1 MWPVVNT
8 NSTISVIIPVMNSEK
23 TVARTFDSILKQTT
37 KPAKIIV
44 VYDNSKDNT
53 LAIVNEYLRN
63 YPELFK
69 FVQGPGINAGAARQE
84 GIEVAE
90 TDYIAFL
97 DSDDSYVE
105 TALENLLAHV
115 EKTGAVCGLVCRV
128 YADGSRKYQ
137 SASDKLEITYDD
149 LKVSNPVPMSTTMY
163 SHELLKKIGGFDM
176 NLATVEDY
184 DLHLRVTSITNYTWV
199 KKVISFYSVH
209 EDPTQSW
216 RTRGY
221 AKWTAIIWLKHGFID
236 YQSIWTALV
245 YSVTNILL
253 VPVNII
259 KKLFRP
265 KTRIFHYEYLQILA
279 GYISGLARGYYHN
292 NKN

>member
-1 MWPVVNT
+1 VNSE
-8 NSTISVIIPVMNSEK
+8 NASISVVVPVMNSEK
-23 TVARTFDSILKQTT
+23 TVARTLDSILMQTT
-37 KPAKIIV
+37 KPAKIII
-44 VYDNSKDNT
+44 VYDNSRDST
-53 LAIVNEYLRN
+53 LAIVKKYLKM
-63 YPELFK
+63 YPELFT
-69 FVQGPGINAGAARQE
+69 FIQGPGVNAGAARQE
-84 GIEVAE
+84 GIKAAKTE
-90 TDYIAFL
+90 YIAFL
-97 DSDDSYVE
+97 DSDDLYVKN
-105 TALENLLAHV
+105 ALEILLANV
-115 EKTGAVCGLVCRV
+115 EKTGAVCGLICRV

-137 SASDKLEITYDD
+137 NTSAKLEITHDD
-149 LKVSNPVPMSTTMY
+149 LKVSNPIPMSTTMY
-163 SHELLKKIGGFDM
+163 RRELLKKIGGFDL

-184 DLHLRVTSITNYTWV
+184 DLHLRVTRITNYIWV
-199 KKVISFYSVH
+199 NNIISFYNVH

-236 YQSIWTALV
+236 YRSIWKALA
-245 YSVTNILL
+245 YSVTNIFL

-292 NKN
+292 RKN